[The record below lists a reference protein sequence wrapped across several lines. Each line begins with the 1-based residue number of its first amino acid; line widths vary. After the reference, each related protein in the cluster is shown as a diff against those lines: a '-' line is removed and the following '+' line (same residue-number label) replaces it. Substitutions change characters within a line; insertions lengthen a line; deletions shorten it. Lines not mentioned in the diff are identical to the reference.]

1 MKITVN
7 KNANAVSFVIFAVLA
22 VAAYLRLPDITRGK
36 SSVIAW
42 GAALLGSL
50 LILFPH
56 ELLHAVCFKNDV
68 YLYTNFK
75 QGMLF
80 VVGTESTISTVVDAQ
95 ITNV

>member
-56 ELLHAVCFKNDV
+56 ELLHAVCFK
-68 YLYTNFK
+68 
-75 QGMLF
+75 MMC
-80 VVGTESTISTVVDAQ
+80 ISTLISSRVCCSLSARSR
-95 ITNV
+95 